1 MSRRTDIVRFDG
13 LRGRFATYHGD
24 LHALRGIT
32 FPVVRHAIT
41 GVVGETGSGKSVA
54 ARCLLGLHD
63 SNFSLDGGAVHFGD
77 TELTDLTEAEWR
89 RVRGRRIA
97 MVFQDARAALNP
109 VFSVGE
115 QLSRVLREHDRMSK
129 RAAWARAVEML
140 DRVRIPEA
148 ASRAK
153 QYPHQFS
160 GGMAQRVMIAL
171 ALIQRPE
178 LIVLD
183 EPTTGLD
190 VTIQADILD
199 LVVELVADEGLSALL
214 ITHDL
219 GVVSGTCDYVA
230 VMYAGQCIEYAS
242 ARDIFT
248 RPGHPYTRE
257 LLRASL
263 SVEGVHHR
271 SALPGAPDDEGD
283 VRFYS
288 IPGTVPDLTHPIAGC
303 AFVDRCPSA
312 EDRCRNIPPPVWVG
326 EQRTSTCHLAQTVI
340 AAVDVPA

>member
-1 MSRRTDIVRFDG
+1 MSGAHRGPDLVRFDDV
-13 LRGRFATYHGD
+13 RGRFATYHGD
-24 LHALRGIT
+24 LHALRGVT
-32 FPVVRHAIT
+32 FPVARHAIT
-41 GVVGETGSGKSVA
+41 GVVGETGSGKSVT
-54 ARCLLGLHD
+54 ARCLLGLYD
-63 SNFSLDGGAVHFGD
+63 SNFTLDGGAIRFGD
-77 TELTDLTEAEWR
+77 TDLTTLTDAAWR

-115 QLSRVLREHDRMSK
+115 QLSRVVRNHEGVSK
-129 RAAWARAVEML
+129 QAAWKRAVEML

-148 ASRAK
+148 ARRAK

-199 LVVELVADEGLSALL
+199 LVVELVNDEGLTALL

-219 GVVSGTCDYVA
+219 GVVAGTCDHVA
-230 VMYAGQCIEYAS
+230 VMYAGQCVEYAT
-242 ARDIFT
+242 AREVFT
-248 RPGHPYTRE
+248 RPAHPYTRE

-263 SVEGVHHR
+263 SVEDPDVGE
-271 SALPGAPDDEGD
+271 PGDGSDDGA
-283 VRFYS
+283 RFYS
-288 IPGTVPDLTHPIAGC
+288 IPGTVPDLAHPIEGC
-303 AFVDRCPSA
+303 AFAPRCPVA
-312 EDRCRNIPPPVWVG
+312 EARCHHTPPPTWVG
-326 EQRTSTCHLAQTVI
+326 DGRTSACHLAQRLVT
-340 AAVDVPA
+340 ADEVPA